1 MGKLLRPKLK
11 EHYGAALEQTYADL
25 DGARA
30 DELRALLDAAA
41 NQPVV
46 DSVVQAAQALL
57 GISGSGPEPTDKF
70 LDLGGDSLSALT
82 FSNLLQ
88 DVFGV
93 EMPVGV
99 IIGPT
104 TTLADIAAYVERER
118 SGESAGATFGS
129 VHGVGATVVRASDL
143 TLDKFLPADLL
154 SNAVALPPV
163 STDEPRNVLL
173 TGANGYLG
181 KFLALDWLQRLSSVG
196 GTLICLV
203 RGDDVPSARARL
215 EAVFDGED
223 PALLD
228 RFRRLADEASGGD
241 RR

>member
-1 MGKLLRPKLK
+1 MPPTGCCPVSGKLLRPKLK
-11 EHYGAALEQTYADL
+11 EHYGAALEQMYADL

-41 NQPVV
+41 SQPVV

-118 SGESAGATFGS
+118 SGDRR
-129 VHGVGATVVRASDL
+129 V
-143 TLDKFLPADLL
+143 
-154 SNAVALPPV
+154 
-163 STDEPRNVLL
+163 
-173 TGANGYLG
+173 
-181 KFLALDWLQRLSSVG
+181 Q
-196 GTLICLV
+196 
-203 RGDDVPSARARL
+203 PSA
-215 EAVFDGED
+215 
-223 PALLD
+223 
-228 RFRRLADEASGGD
+228 ASTASAP
-241 RR
+241 RWSAPRI